1 MAPARNKACAKTLTN
16 TRESRHFAARQA
28 QGSSSEAS
36 GKFHVLVAK
45 EEYVMKKFAL
55 VLAAAACLLIAPAV
69 VQSTSAETY
78 VRSSS
83 DWWGSSATRSR
94 AQVVVGGSN
103 CRMVTT
109 KIKRNGKV
117 IIRKVRKCG

>member
-1 MAPARNKACAKTLTN
+1 
-16 TRESRHFAARQA
+16 
-28 QGSSSEAS
+28 
-36 GKFHVLVAK
+36 
-45 EEYVMKKFAL
+45 MKKFAL
-55 VLAAAACLLIAPAV
+55 VLAAAAGLLMAPAV

-83 DWWGSSATRSR
+83 DWWGGPSATRSR
-94 AQVVVGGSN
+94 AQVVVGSQN

>member
-1 MAPARNKACAKTLTN
+1 
-16 TRESRHFAARQA
+16 
-28 QGSSSEAS
+28 
-36 GKFHVLVAK
+36 
-45 EEYVMKKFAL
+45 MKKFAL
-55 VLAAAACLLIAPAV
+55 VLAAAAGLVMAPAV

-78 VRSSS
+78 VRTSSS
-83 DWWGSSATRSR
+83 DWWGGSSAYRSR
-94 AQVVVGGSN
+94 AQVVVAGSK